1 MGEFFNQEIR
11 DMPNSEVRKLKKS
24 VKVSDNRIYGQ
35 TKGYLEESRKAHNEE
50 HPGTTERQEQPIDLL
65 RQKRYDNLV
74 KAREAKRLKAE
85 QLKAEKKQPEHI
97 DV

>member
-1 MGEFFNQEIR
+1 MGKFFNQRIR
-11 DMPNSEVRKLKKS
+11 NMPSAEVRKLKKS
-24 VKVSDNRIYGQ
+24 VTVTDNRIYGQ
-35 TKGYLEESRKAHNEE
+35 TKGYLEEARKAHNEE

-85 QLKAEKKQPEHI
+85 QLKAERKQPI
-97 DV
+97 DG